1 MNEIINVLSFSPGD
15 CNNIVQVTTSLDSNS
30 HQTNAVPPSSNEMM
44 SDTEWYESSASV
56 CFTQPGGGVKL
67 TKLEERLVAFIY
79 SKGRRVSLSVI
90 LLDRELQ
97 VLALL
102 EDETLSVAFFLKR
115 PQWFR
120 VQMINEEAGFV
131 NYIITL
137 FQLFPWKF

>member
-1 MNEIINVLSFSPGD
+1 MSFSPGGYD
-15 CNNIVQVTTSLDSNS
+15 NKVQVTTSLDSKS
-30 HQTNAVPPSSNEMM
+30 HQKKACSSVPPSSNEMM
-44 SDTEWYESSASV
+44 SDTEWYESSARV
-56 CFTQPGGGVKL
+56 CFSQPGGVKL
-67 TKLEERLVAFIY
+67 TKLEEGLVAFIY

-90 LLDRELQ
+90 LLDKELQ

-115 PQWFR
+115 SQWFR
-120 VQMINEEAGFV
+120 VQMINEETGFV